1 MPDIKESRQRRTL
14 PANPATRDRDKVK
27 PDKPDNKIP
36 RRSSN
41 KPQRL
46 PQHQDTLDPRL
57 SSKIP
62 TPRATT
68 LTPPSSSPSPAN
80 PSTKAN
86 QARRSPLTRESLRA
100 LDSENKRI
108 KHSLCS
114 PEAHMRKSK
123 KAEKKKPK
131 KDKDSHP
138 LNLPPDELRN
148 LSAAMA
154 EAENGSPMDID
165 QPEQPSS
172 PKKTSPPKT
181 PFQSAPGAFPDSAT
195 NGETNGINGRD
206 DEKSPTPPPHK
217 EPPLPPSPPPVD
229 AEACK
234 AAGNKFFKAKDF
246 ARAIVEYTKGTHLS
260 YTRNE
265 CR

>member
-1 MPDIKESRQRRTL
+1 MPGIKEGRQRPTP
-14 PANPATRDRDKVK
+14 PANPATRDRDQLM

-36 RRSSN
+36 RRSSD

-46 PQHQDTLDPRL
+46 PLHQATLNPRL
-57 SSKIP
+57 SSNIP
-62 TPRATT
+62 IPRATI
-68 LTPPSSSPSPAN
+68 LTSPSSSPSPAN
-80 PSTKAN
+80 PSTQAS

-108 KHSLCS
+108 KHSLTS

-131 KDKDSHP
+131 KDQDSHP

-154 EAENGSPMDID
+154 EAEENGSSMDID

-172 PKKTSPPKT
+172 PKKTSPPTKI
-181 PFQSAPGAFPDSAT
+181 FQNAPGAFPDSAA
-195 NGETNGINGRD
+195 NGETNSINGHD

-217 EPPLPPSPPPVD
+217 EPPPPPVD

-260 YTRNE
+260 YTWNE
-265 CR
+265 CC